1 MKKLLTLILAAA
13 LALSLVACGGGG
25 GAGDNN
31 TPSDTPSTGN
41 GDTTSA
47 DTPSGGGEDSTP
59 DETSKPEEEKLN
71 IENQIAL
78 NETKTTD
85 NFEVTL
91 TRVEFADSLANIKN
105 GEDYLLPTTEGSTMI
120 ASSGKTFLMFEM
132 ELKFIG
138 KEGGAMVI
146 GGNTVSYGDGY
157 IFSDYEAYVLENGAW
172 ELKWREESGAQ
183 TSYFITP
190 EPLSDTIYTFR
201 GYYELPIATRDNEDE
216 PIFMMVNVQGN
227 HFTYVIR

>member
-1 MKKLLTLILAAA
+1 MKKLLALMLAAA

-25 GAGDNN
+25 AGD
-31 TPSDTPSTGN
+31 SDTPSGGN
-41 GDTTSA
+41 GDTTST
-47 DTPSGGGEDSTP
+47 DTPSGGGEDSIPPTDAETTP
-59 DETSKPEEEKLN
+59 SEEEHD

-78 NETKTTD
+78 NDTKTTE

-91 TRVEFADSLANIKN
+91 TRVEFANSLTNIKN
-105 GEDYLLPTTEGSTMI
+105 SEDYLLPATEGSTMT

-138 KEGGAMVI
+138 KEGGSMAI

-157 IFSDYEAYVLENGAW
+157 TFSDYEAYVLENGTW
-172 ELKWREESGAQ
+172 ELKFREESGNQ
-183 TSYFITP
+183 TSYYITP

-201 GYYELPIATRDNEDE
+201 GYYELPIETRDNEDE
-216 PIFMMVNVQGN
+216 SLLMMVNIQGN
-227 HFTYVIR
+227 HFNYIIR